1 MKRTVNLIQIVIY
14 NAEGRKLDV
23 VQYDE
28 RMTLKCVEQ
37 QKKLLAE
44 QYDVPISKVFAYY
57 EDVSRWIRI
66 PF

>member
-1 MKRTVNLIQIVIY
+1 MRKIVNLIQIVIY
-14 NAEGRKLDV
+14 NAKGRKLVV

-28 RMTLKCVEQ
+28 RMTLKCVEE

-57 EDVSRWIRI
+57 ENVSG
-66 PF
+66 

>member
-1 MKRTVNLIQIVIY
+1 MKKTVNLIQIVIY
-14 NAEGRKLDV
+14 NGKGRKLDV

-57 EDVSRWIRI
+57 ENVSG
-66 PF
+66 

>member
-1 MKRTVNLIQIVIY
+1 MKKIVNLIQIVIY
-14 NAEGRKLDV
+14 SAEGRKLDV

-57 EDVSRWIRI
+57 ENVSG
-66 PF
+66 

>member
-14 NAEGRKLDV
+14 NAKGRKLDV

-28 RMTLKCVEQ
+28 RMTLKCVEE

-44 QYDVPISKVFAYY
+44 QYGVPISKVFAYY
-57 EDVSRWIRI
+57 ENVSG
-66 PF
+66 

>member
-1 MKRTVNLIQIVIY
+1 MKKIVNLIQIVIY
-14 NAEGRKLDV
+14 NAKGRKLDV

-57 EDVSRWIRI
+57 ENVI
-66 PF
+66 

>member
-1 MKRTVNLIQIVIY
+1 MKKIVNLIRIVIY
-14 NAEGRKLDV
+14 NAKGRKLDV

-37 QKKLLAE
+37 QKKLLAK

-57 EDVSRWIRI
+57 ENISV
-66 PF
+66 

>member
-1 MKRTVNLIQIVIY
+1 MKKIVNLIQIVIY
-14 NAEGRKLDV
+14 NAKGRKLDV

-28 RMTLKCVEQ
+28 RMTLKCVEE

-57 EDVSRWIRI
+57 ENVSG
-66 PF
+66 

>member
-1 MKRTVNLIQIVIY
+1 MRKIVNLIQIVIY
-14 NAEGRKLDV
+14 NAKGRKLDV

-28 RMTLKCVEQ
+28 RMTLKCVEE

-57 EDVSRWIRI
+57 ENVSG
-66 PF
+66 

>member
-1 MKRTVNLIQIVIY
+1 MKKIVNLIQIVIY

-57 EDVSRWIRI
+57 ENVSG
-66 PF
+66 

>member
-1 MKRTVNLIQIVIY
+1 MKKIVNLIQIVIY
-14 NAEGRKLDV
+14 NAKGRKLDV

-44 QYDVPISKVFAYY
+44 QYNVPISKVFAYY
-57 EDVSRWIRI
+57 ENVGG
-66 PF
+66 

>member
-1 MKRTVNLIQIVIY
+1 MKKIVNLIRIVIY
-14 NAEGRKLDV
+14 NAKGRKLDV

-57 EDVSRWIRI
+57 ENVSG
-66 PF
+66 

>member
-1 MKRTVNLIQIVIY
+1 MKKIVNLIQMVIY
-14 NAEGRKLDV
+14 NAKGRKLDV

-28 RMTLKCVEQ
+28 RMTLKCVEE

-57 EDVSRWIRI
+57 ENVSG
-66 PF
+66 